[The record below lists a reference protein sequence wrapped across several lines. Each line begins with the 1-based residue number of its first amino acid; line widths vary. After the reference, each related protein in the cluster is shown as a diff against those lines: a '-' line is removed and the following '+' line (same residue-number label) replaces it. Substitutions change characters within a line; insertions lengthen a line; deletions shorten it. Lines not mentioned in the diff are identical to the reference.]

1 MSCDRFDK
9 YDRGKIDKED
19 FHAHLST
26 CAECRESVREDEKLL
41 SRAKELKKPQES
53 PFLWTR
59 IEQNLLGEMQKKR
72 TGVRAV
78 FIQTKWKFY
87 PAAALLMFLLSS
99 GLVFL
104 LRPGLKG
111 QDLLSDSSLRRIEKR
126 ERRYESS
133 IQRLEENARPQMAE
147 LDLELMLLYRDR
159 LEIIDQQIV
168 ECKEALSSNSG
179 NAHIRRYMLAAFQEK
194 KNTLR
199 DIMRASELMNQEKI
213 LE

>member
-1 MSCDRFDK
+1 
-9 YDRGKIDKED
+9 
-19 FHAHLST
+19 
-26 CAECRESVREDEKLL
+26 
-41 SRAKELKKPQES
+41 
-53 PFLWTR
+53 
-59 IEQNLLGEMQKKR
+59 
-72 TGVRAV
+72 
-78 FIQTKWKFY
+78 
-87 PAAALLMFLLSS
+87 
-99 GLVFL
+99 
-104 LRPGLKG
+104 
-111 QDLLSDSSLRRIEKR
+111 
-126 ERRYESS
+126 
-133 IQRLEENARPQMAE
+133 MAE